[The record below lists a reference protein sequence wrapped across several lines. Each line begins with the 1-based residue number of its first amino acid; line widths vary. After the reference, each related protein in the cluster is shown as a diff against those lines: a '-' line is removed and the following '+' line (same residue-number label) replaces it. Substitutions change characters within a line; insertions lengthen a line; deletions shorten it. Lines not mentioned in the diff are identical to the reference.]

1 MDRLDKK
8 ILQLLQQDGSIS
20 NQELADKIGLTAAP
34 CSRRVRQLE
43 ESGII
48 TQRTVKLSTRQL
60 NLKQIVLLSVS
71 MDKHITE
78 RFEVFEEAIQAIPEV
93 IECYLIAG
101 NNADYQLKI
110 VVPDLE
116 RYHNIL
122 LGKITRIPGVSGVQS
137 SFVLKKVFETTA
149 LPLNYL
155 SESTD

>member
-48 TQRTVKLSTRQL
+48 VQRTAKLSARHL
-60 NLKQIVLLSVS
+60 NLKQTVLLWVS

-149 LPLNYL
+149 LPLSYL

>member
-1 MDRLDKK
+1 MDRLDRK

-48 TQRTVKLSTRQL
+48 AQHTVKLSARHL
-60 NLKQIVLLSVS
+60 NLKQIVLLWVS

>member
-1 MDRLDKK
+1 MDRLDRK

-48 TQRTVKLSTRQL
+48 VQHTVKLSASRL
-60 NLKQIVLLSVS
+60 NLKQIVLLWVS